1 MQLPALTQPATTAE
15 QAPKALDKGGD
26 PFGSVFGQALQG
38 SGKTVPSKHSHKTEG
53 GEGNE
58 KPGSSDAS
66 ARTETPK
73 DGATESAPAEQGK
86 ADDAKTAEAK
96 DHKADKGDAQ
106 GDGDGQST
114 DSSDDLINLV
124 VNAQKH
130 LPEQSA
136 PAEEGGDVKVDG
148 KDKAAVLPRFVVKG
162 GADAKTDAAATD
174 GKTTD
179 AKNLAPGEAEL
190 DTAKASETNGKATN
204 AEGKGDKLPSEL
216 SQGTKTA
223 DTQSAKGDK
232 AHIDASSKTAKAD
245 GKAPSTDGNGETKAT
260 PSVPGANAGAAK
272 TGTAANSDAASNIND
287 DAAEVASQVTV
298 GKDGVRAAKAEVT
311 NPAAEKARQVL
322 ASLQQGSAKTDT
334 AQAAPVAQVASAGKA
349 QAKGDK
355 ADKADK
361 DGDDKAVKDAGE
373 HKGDKDSSLASL
385 LGTDKPAK
393 ADAPLTASAQD
404 NSRMNPVPHQ
414 VQQSPDA
421 QVQSLHKTDA
431 SAPLQTA
438 ANNGAAA
445 VPRDAQVSDRVTL
458 VPQQR
463 FAEALTEKVGVM
475 LSKNLKEA
483 HIQLD
488 PPELGSLM
496 IRVQVHHQDAQV
508 QFQASHPQTRE
519 WLQDAMPR
527 LKDMMADQGFNLAE
541 GQVRDQGA
549 NGGES
554 RQGQGQGGNGGF
566 WQGDE
571 GEIDESLPYRYAL
584 TPDGLVDAYA

>member
-15 QAPKALDKGGD
+15 QAPKALDKGAD
-26 PFGSVFGQALQG
+26 QFGSVFGQALQG

-58 KPGSSDAS
+58 KPGPADVC

-73 DGATESAPAEQGK
+73 DGAAESAPAEQAK
-86 ADDAKTAEAK
+86 ADDAKTGKAK
-96 DHKADKGDAQ
+96 DHKAGKGDAQ
-106 GDGDGQST
+106 ADGQST

-174 GKTTD
+174 DKITD
-179 AKNLAPGEAEL
+179 AKNLAAGETEL
-190 DTAKASETNGKATN
+190 DMAKASETEGKATN
-204 AEGKGDKLPSEL
+204 AVGKGDKLPSEL
-216 SQGTKTA
+216 SGGTKTA
-223 DTQSAKGDK
+223 DTPSAKGDK
-232 AHIDASSKTAKAD
+232 AHIDASSKTAKAE
-245 GKAPSTDGNGETKAT
+245 GNGEVKAT
-260 PSVPGANAGAAK
+260 PSMPGANAGAAK
-272 TGTAANSDAASNIND
+272 TGTAINSDAASTIND
-287 DAAEVASQVTV
+287 DAAEVASQMAV

-355 ADKADK
+355 ADKAD
-361 DGDDKAVKDAGE
+361 DDKATKGE
-373 HKGDKDSSLASL
+373 HKGDKDSNLASL

-393 ADAPLTASAQD
+393 TDAPVTASAQD
-404 NSRMNPVPHQ
+404 NSRINPMQHQ
-414 VQQSPDA
+414 VQQTPDA

-431 SAPLQTA
+431 SAPQQTV
-438 ANNGAAA
+438 ANNSAAA

-527 LKDMMADQGFNLAE
+527 LKDMMADQGFNLAD
-541 GQVRDQGA
+541 GQVRDQGT

-554 RQGQGQGGNGGF
+554 RQGQGQGGGNGGF